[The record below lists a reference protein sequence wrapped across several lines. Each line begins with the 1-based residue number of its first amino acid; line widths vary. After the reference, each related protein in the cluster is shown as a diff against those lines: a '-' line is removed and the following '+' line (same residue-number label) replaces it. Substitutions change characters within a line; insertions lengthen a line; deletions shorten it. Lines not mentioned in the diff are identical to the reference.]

1 MPHCILFVGEEEV
14 ARENGDWM
22 VEGSLIRFQQPLEAA
37 RMVDRILIDNVNY
50 RVTDYAAHI
59 YSVVY
64 DPIPEH

>member
-14 ARENGDWM
+14 ARGNGEWINGN
-22 VEGSLIRFQQPLEAA
+22 EIRFPHFVAA
-37 RMVDRILIDNVNY
+37 ADEVDRMSIDNVNY